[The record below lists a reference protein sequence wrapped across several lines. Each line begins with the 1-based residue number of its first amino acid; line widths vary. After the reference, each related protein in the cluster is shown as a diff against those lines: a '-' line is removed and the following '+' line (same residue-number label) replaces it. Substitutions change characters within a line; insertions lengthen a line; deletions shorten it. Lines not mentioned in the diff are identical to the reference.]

1 MSTKVTLSHNKD
13 YHLYEE
19 CFDKNLVYLQ
29 LDNPISL
36 QVDMWEASEGK
47 VTVAVSIETWRH
59 IVEGWLKTQWAQNP
73 DWDND
78 DDYDGNTPEQIQE
91 QTEWLEKIAVLRKK
105 EAKDETEN

>member
-1 MSTKVTLSHNKD
+1 MRKMSTKTTLSHNKD
-13 YHLYEE
+13 YHLYKE

-59 IVEGWLKTQWAQNP
+59 VVEGWLKTHWAQNP
-73 DWDND
+73 DWDLEED
-78 DDYDGNTPEQIQE
+78 WEIPERIDL
-91 QTEWLEKIAVLRKK
+91 LETVEDKK
-105 EAKDETEN
+105 EGKMK

>member
-1 MSTKVTLSHNKD
+1 MSTKTTLSHNKD
-13 YHLYEE
+13 YHLYKE

-59 IVEGWLKTQWAQNP
+59 VVEGWLKTQREQDPNRDHDELMNNKITQNNTSEQ
-73 DWDND
+73 DN
-78 DDYDGNTPEQIQE
+78 
-91 QTEWLEKIAVLRKK
+91 
-105 EAKDETEN
+105 ET

>member
-1 MSTKVTLSHNKD
+1 MSTKTTLSHNKD
-13 YHLYEE
+13 YHLYKE

-59 IVEGWLKTQWAQNP
+59 VVEGWLKTQR
-73 DWDND
+73 
-78 DDYDGNTPEQIQE
+78 EQDPMKQE
-91 QTEWLEKIAVLRKK
+91 KK
-105 EAKDETEN
+105 NET